1 MVKVRS
7 KEEIV
12 ETLGN
17 KSKELANFF
26 SNNFEEG
33 YYIQFNRVDLGGED
47 NEEGLFDIYNLLGS
61 PVYEVEDKKIAIQID
76 GKIGKVDI
84 NNCLTYLNR
93 EGDWSKA
100 IIILKLKVK

>member
-1 MVKVRS
+1 MVNVLG

-12 ETLGN
+12 EALGN
-17 KSKELANFF
+17 ESKELANFF
-26 SNNFEEG
+26 SNNFGEG
-33 YYIQFNRVDLGGED
+33 YYIWFNRVDLGGEE

-76 GKIGKVDI
+76 GEVRKVDI